1 MKFIGMNTGR
11 PAPSKQELK
20 TLCRERRLPFRPVW
34 SCLMNGRPVLLNS
47 RYAAPG
53 RIYRAF
59 RIAPDDWDRTP
70 ELRAFHPRPMSFY

>member
-1 MKFIGMNTGR
+1 
-11 PAPSKQELK
+11 
-20 TLCRERRLPFRPVW
+20 
-34 SCLMNGRPVLLNS
+34 MNGRPVLLNS

-59 RIAPDDWDRTP
+59 RIAPSKWDRTP